1 MLLLQFPELKQS
13 SGPVTDVLRTSG
25 AEPEIL
31 TAWQELVAQD
41 IQPPDEDDE
50 F

>member
-13 SGPVTDVLRTSG
+13 SGRVADALRAAG
-25 AEPEIL
+25 AELEIL
-31 TAWQELVAQD
+31 TAWQQLVAQD
-41 IQPPDEDDE
+41 IQPPDDDDE